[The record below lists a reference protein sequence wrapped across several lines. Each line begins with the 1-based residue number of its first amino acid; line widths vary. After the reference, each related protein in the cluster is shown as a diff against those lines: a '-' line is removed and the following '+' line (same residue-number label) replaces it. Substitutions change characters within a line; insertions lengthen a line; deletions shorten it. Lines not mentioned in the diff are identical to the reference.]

1 MIELVGWK
9 NFHADLNDYKALH
22 SSKTSEYV
30 KHWESVAKELD
41 WFTPWD
47 TTLGVGEYPH
57 VYKWFAGGKINLAYL
72 ALDRHVRSGR
82 KDKVALIWEGE
93 PVDESGRPKEV
104 RKITYGEL
112 SKDVNRMA
120 YILTERFGL
129 KTGDRMAVYM
139 PLIPEAIVTLLAA
152 AKLGVTFTVVFSG
165 FSAEALSSRM
175 NDLGAR
181 VLVTAD
187 GFYRR
192 GKKIFLKEIVDKALE
207 QTPTIEHV
215 VVVGRLGEKCA
226 MKPGRDHLFSDL
238 SARLPANPVVAPVH
252 VDSTHP
258 LYVLY
263 TSGTTGKPK
272 GLIHDTGG
280 YAVLLHAT
288 MNWVFD
294 IQDSDIYWCPADIGW
309 VTGHSYVAF
318 GPLIEGATSVIY
330 EGTLDFPEPDRWWS
344 IIERYRVSIFYTT
357 PTGTRTQMKFGDDF
371 VKKHDI
377 SSLRLI
383 HSVGEPINPSAWEWL
398 FEKVGGRRCPVGSTW
413 WMTETGGIMVSH
425 LPGLMLI
432 PLKPGT
438 NGLPIPGV
446 DADVV
451 DEKGTPVEPGKKG
464 YIVIKNPWPGMPGPP
479 TGMWGDPERFEKV
492 YFSRFP
498 GTDYF
503 FCGDYAVKDK
513 DGYIWVAGR
522 ADEVLKVAG
531 HRLGTYEIESAIVS
545 HPAASEAAVVGVPDQ
560 VKGEVPIAFV
570 VLKQGHAPDDK
581 LRADIKKWVRS
592 NFSPIAEP
600 SNVYFVNKLPK
611 TRSGKIMRRL
621 VKAVAEGKSLG
632 DIATLEDEASITEV
646 KEAYESLRV
655 T

>member
-1 MIELVGWK
+1 
-9 NFHADLNDYKALH
+9 
-22 SSKTSEYV
+22 
-30 KHWESVAKELD
+30 
-41 WFTPWD
+41 
-47 TTLGVGEYPH
+47 
-57 VYKWFAGGKINLAYL
+57 
-72 ALDRHVRSGR
+72 
-82 KDKVALIWEGE
+82 
-93 PVDESGRPKEV
+93 
-104 RKITYGEL
+104 
-112 SKDVNRMA
+112 
-120 YILTERFGL
+120 
-129 KTGDRMAVYM
+129 M

-181 VLVTAD
+181 RSGYRGRVL
-187 GFYRR
+187 RR
-192 GKKIFLKEIVDKALE
+192 GKKILLKEIVDKALE
-207 QTPTIEHV
+207 QTPTVEHV
-215 VVVGRLGEKCA
+215 IVVGRLGEKCA
-226 MKPGRDHLFSDL
+226 MRPGSGPPLLGPQRQ
-238 SARLPANPVVAPVH
+238 APGQPGGRPECT
-252 VDSTHP
+252 STATHP

-272 GLIHDTGG
+272 GMIHDTGG

-294 IQDSDIYWCPADIGW
+294 IQDSDVYWCPADIGW

-330 EGTLDFPEPDRWWS
+330 EGTLDFPQPDRWWS
-344 IIERYRVSIFYTT
+344 IVERYRVSIFYTT
-357 PTGTRTQMKFGDDF
+357 PTATRTQMKFGDDYL
-371 VKKHDI
+371 KKHDM
-377 SSLRLI
+377 SSLRIDPQRRGADQSLG
-383 HSVGEPINPSAWEWL
+383 VGVALRE
-398 FEKVGGRRCPVGSTW
+398 GGRQEVPRGSTW
-413 WMTETGGIMVSH
+413 WMTETGGILVSH

-432 PLKPGT
+432 P
-438 NGLPIPGV
+438 
-446 DADVV
+446 
-451 DEKGTPVEPGKKG
+451 DETRDERPAHPRGRRRRGGREGRPVEPGKKG

-492 YFSRFP
+492 YYSRFP

-513 DGYIWVAGR
+513 DGYIWVVGR

-545 HPAASEAAVVGVPDQ
+545 HPAASEAAVVGVADP

-570 VLKQGHAPDDK
+570 VLRQGHTPDDK
-581 LRADIKKWVRS
+581 LRVDIKRWVRS

-600 SNVYFVNKLPK
+600 SNVFFVNKLPK

-621 VKAVAEGKSLG
+621 VKAVAEGKPLG
-632 DIATLEDEASITEV
+632 DIATLEDEASVTEV
-646 KEAYESLRV
+646 REAYENLRV